1 MKRLAAKCAV
11 CEWRYECSNK
21 RFESVGYYSIAEQAQ
36 QRYTEPIASEI
47 LVKHDYRHIKV
58 AENTTVNIDLEEVKR
73 KLYEPL
79 YEQLSVGYLLREG

>member
-1 MKRLAAKCAV
+1 MKRLTAKCTA

-21 RFESVGYYSIAEQAQ
+21 RFETIGYYPIAAEIQ

-58 AENTTVNIDLEEVKR
+58 AENTTVTIDLEDIKR
-73 KLYEPL
+73 ELQ
-79 YEQLSVGYLLREG
+79 EQLSVGYLLREG

>member
-1 MKRLAAKCAV
+1 MKRLTAKCAA

-21 RFESVGYYSIAEQAQ
+21 RFEAIGYYPIAAEIQ

-58 AENTTVNIDLEEVKR
+58 AENTTVTIDLEDIKR
-73 KLYEPL
+73 ELH
-79 YEQLSVGYLLREG
+79 EQLSVGYLLREG